1 MRALR
6 VVPVL
11 LAFVFA
17 AACGG
22 GGDGAAAP
30 TTRATTTTS
39 IVVLPLVTTTTA
51 APNVVTERGLGRLQ
65 LDMTLDEAKA
75 TRSIGP
81 THPGCELGG
90 PGEFVAALRTGVE
103 GTVYFNDGVL
113 TAIVV
118 RAGAATA
125 AGVGPGSTLQEIKSV
140 YALGYDVAVDHGTDE
155 TFGATFVSVKRS
167 GRDLFGFDVDTAT
180 QRARSLAIPSLR
192 TCE

>member
-11 LAFVFA
+11 LAFVLA
-17 AACGG
+17 GGCGG
-22 GGDGAAAP
+22 GGDDAGSP
-30 TTRATTTTS
+30 VTTTTTS
-39 IVVLPLVTTTTA
+39 TAVLPLITTTTA
-51 APNVVTERGLGRLQ
+51 APTIVTERGLGKLQ

-90 PGEFVAALRTGVE
+90 PGEFVAALKTGVE

-180 QRARSLAIPSLR
+180 LRARSLAIPSLR